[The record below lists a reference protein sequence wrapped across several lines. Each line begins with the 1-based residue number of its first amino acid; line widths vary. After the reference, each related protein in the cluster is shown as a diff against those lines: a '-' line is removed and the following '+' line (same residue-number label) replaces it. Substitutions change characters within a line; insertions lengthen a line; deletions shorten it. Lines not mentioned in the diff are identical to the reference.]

1 MYGSGSLKGVK
12 GATVASRSRS
22 SLRNRVA
29 RYIDIHTY
37 PKGKLEVG
45 GASIRTISVFSGLR
59 SEEDWSY
66 NCASPTHWGS
76 ERASALGGCLPKPS
90 DIYVRFL
97 PGPPTVP
104 GQVAGQDPSSDR

>member
-29 RYIDIHTY
+29 RYIDIHSY

-45 GASIRTISVFSGLR
+45 GAIIRTISVFSGFR
-59 SEEDWSY
+59 SEEGWSY
-66 NCASPTHWGS
+66 NCSSPTYWGS
-76 ERASALGGCLPKPS
+76 EREPVRLGGCLPKPF
-90 DIYVRFL
+90 DNYVRFL
-97 PGPPTVP
+97 PGLQHQF
-104 GQVAGQDPSSDR
+104 QVKSRSLDSR